1 MKLKKAIDYIRLR
14 DFYSGILVKNL
25 GNSSEVHKSAIET
38 LIVCNSFLLYLQG
51 LVYEASLRA
60 LKDRKN

>member
-14 DFYSGILVKNL
+14 DFYSGMLVKKL
-25 GNSSEVHKSAIET
+25 GNSSEVHKSVIET
-38 LIVCNSFLLYLQG
+38 LIVRNSFLLHLQG